1 VQPNLKKLVAYSSVS
16 HLGFVV
22 LGIFTFGVIGM
33 QGAIYQMLAHGI
45 STGALFLLVG
55 MLYERRHT
63 FEISE
68 YGGLATP
75 MPRLSAFFL
84 FVALSSLGLPI
95 LNGFVGEYLILLGTY
110 AVNWKWAT
118 WAASGVILSACY
130 LLWAYQRVFFG
141 EITHEKNKSLPDAS
155 ARERGILF
163 AVAIVTLWM
172 GVGSAFLTRRTATAT
187 DTIRQQM
194 ARPEEPQEASSPA
207 EKPGVKIS
215 LERSGTR

>member
-1 VQPNLKKLVAYSSVS
+1 
-16 HLGFVV
+16 
-22 LGIFTFGVIGM
+22 M

-55 MLYERRHT
+55 MLYDRRHT

-84 FVALSSLGLPI
+84 FAALSSLGLPI

-110 AVNWKWAT
+110 AVSWKWAA
-118 WAASGVILSACY
+118 WAATGVILSACY

-141 EITHEKNKSLPDAS
+141 EVTHAHNKELPDAS
-155 ARERGILF
+155 WRERGILI
-163 AVAIVTLWM
+163 AMALVTLWM
-172 GVGSAFLTRRTATAT
+172 GVGSAYLTRRTATAT
-187 DTIRQQM
+187 DTIRQEM
-194 ARPEEPQEASSPA
+194 RRSGDMMPQESSNPA
-207 EKPGVKIS
+207 NRSMEIS